1 MQNIEIGENLLDL
14 VKLKSNTYISSKN
27 GEEVEYNSW
36 SASDYMYV
44 GNCKNVLVV
53 SGDSSFLSSYNALY
67 SEDKQTLRTVWF
79 EKNKVTND
87 VLGQVN
93 VSISVL
99 NLKKNEKY
107 LRVSERSS
115 VINHIRIYPIL
126 NEDFNNVIEFDIN
139 SGLIDEYN
147 FGENIFENGNIIKD
161 TYINATNGDEV
172 KYASWDS
179 TDFIDVGGYTK
190 VAIAYEG
197 TTPVNSYSA
206 MYDSKKKYV
215 SKISVDVN
223 TIDLEKGNIVI
234 LKIPENVKYI
244 RLSKNS

>member
-1 MQNIEIGENLLDL
+1 MLYDIEAN
-14 VKLKSNTYISSKN
+14 
-27 GEEVEYNSW
+27 
-36 SASDYMYV
+36 
-44 GNCKNVLVV
+44 
-53 SGDSSFLSSYNALY
+53 
-67 SEDKQTLRTVWF
+67 KQ
-79 EKNKVTND
+79 
-87 VLGQVN
+87 
-93 VSISVL
+93 
-99 NLKKNEKY
+99 
-107 LRVSERSS
+107 
-115 VINHIRIYPIL
+115 
-126 NEDFNNVIEFDIN
+126 
-139 SGLIDEYN
+139 
-147 FGENIFENGNIIKD
+147 NIIKN

-234 LKIPENVKYI
+234 LKIPENVKD
-244 RLSKNS
+244 RR